1 MSNENMNY
9 VRLGLFVIIG
19 LALFTIGLY
28 NIGDK
33 RNIFGTTFTIHTV
46 FKNVKGLQ
54 EGNNVRYSGIN
65 VGSVEKIVVINDTTL
80 RVDMRMQNKALDF
93 LKKDAVAS
101 IGTDGLVGNM
111 IVNISPGA
119 GAGPLIEDG
128 DRLESNTSRET
139 EEMLNALGSTTDNIA
154 LLTLEFLELIEK
166 VNKGEGSLAMLINDR
181 RTAKNLVETTQNL
194 RRTSEHLEKLSA
206 QMQANIDQMTR
217 GKGLWGYLS
226 RDTTFERDMQSI
238 TAGMD
243 SLINRRTA
251 PILDNLL
258 ISSEN
263 LAATTAEVNQLVES
277 IDLESGLL
285 GTVMKDSIVARDF
298 KNTIENLDESMMKLN
313 ENMEAVQH
321 HFLFRRYFK
330 KQQSKRLSE

>member
-1 MSNENMNY
+1 MRREDVNY
-9 VRLGLFVIIG
+9 VRLGLFVI
-19 LALFTIGLY
+19 LALTLFTIGLY
-28 NIGDK
+28 NIGNK
-33 RNIFGTTFTIHTV
+33 RNMFGSSVMVSTF
-46 FKNVKGLQ
+46 FSNVKGLQ
-54 EGNNVRYSGIN
+54 QGNNVRYSGIN
-65 VGSVEKIVVINDTTL
+65 IGNIKNIEVVNDTTL
-80 RVDMRMQNKALDF
+80 RVEMLLQKRVLDF

-111 IVNISPGA
+111 IVNISPGEGR
-119 GAGPLIEDG
+119 GALIADG
-128 DRLESNTSRET
+128 DILQSYSSLET

-154 LLTLEFLELIEK
+154 LLTIELLELIEK

-181 RTAKNLVETTQNL
+181 RTAENLVETTQNL
-194 RRTSEHLEKLSA
+194 RSTSENLEILSA
-206 QMQANIDQMTR
+206 QMQANIDKMTK

-263 LAATTAEVNQLVES
+263 LAATTEEVTQLVES

-285 GTVMKDSIVARDF
+285 GTVMNDSLVAHNF
-298 KNTIENLDESMMKLN
+298 KNTLENLDESMLKLN

-321 HFLFRRYFK
+321 NFLFRRYFK
-330 KQQSKRLSE
+330 KQKSKELSE

>member
-1 MSNENMNY
+1 MSSETINY
-9 VRLGLFVIIG
+9 IRLGLFVLIG

-33 RNIFGTTFTIHTV
+33 RNIFGTTFTIHAV

-65 VGSVEKIVVINDTTL
+65 VGSVEKIEVINDTTL
-80 RVDMRMQNKALDF
+80 KVDMRMQNKALQF

-111 IVNISPGA
+111 IVNITPGEGA
-119 GAGPLIEDG
+119 GALIEDG
-128 DRLESNTSRET
+128 DHLQSYTSPET
-139 EEMLNALGSTTDNIA
+139 EEMLNTLGSTTDNIA
-154 LLTLEFLELIEK
+154 LLTLELLELIEK

-181 RTAKNLVETTQNL
+181 RTAENLVETTQNL
-194 RRTSEHLEKLSA
+194 LETSEHLEMLSK
-206 QMQANIDQMTR
+206 QMQANIDRMTK

-243 SLINRRTA
+243 SLINRRTE
-251 PILDNLL
+251 PILDKLL
-258 ISSEN
+258 ASSEN
-263 LAATTAEVNQLVES
+263 LAATTEEVHQLVES

-285 GTVMKDSIVARDF
+285 GTVMNDSLVVRDF
-298 KNTIENLDESMMKLN
+298 KNILENLDESMFKMN
-313 ENMEAVQH
+313 ENMEAIQH
-321 HFLFRRYFK
+321 NFLFRRYFK
-330 KQQSKRLSE
+330 KQQSKEMSD